1 MLPVVH
7 SCYYTK
13 CLLLSLQISCKAFL
27 VSQTCKNDKV
37 MAFIGGVDIHM
48 TSLFFCVVFSDL
60 FFFFF
65 LVPDFGMF

>member
-37 MAFIGGVDIHM
+37 MAFIGVDIHM